1 MADTYDTDC
10 LPLCLPAEFLRSLHS
25 RRILIVFSGKPES
38 GPVILIPPHW
48 QDDHGIKDTK
58 SYTSVNEKDTTM
70 TGKMRIWLLFGLI
83 LVACVLLAGC
93 SSQSSSENTV
103 VTTPT
108 TIPAPM
114 YVAGD
119 IVAKSSTQAAPLWL
133 ILSYDQTPDQYERTL
148 VYQNPDGSW
157 GYRVNSNS
165 DTLDRADMEK
175 LYPVKV
181 AHVAVTSV
189 PIVTPTVPTTVQTT
203 VSGSP
208 PSITSVS
215 PTSAAQNAIVSLTI
229 AGSNFQS
236 GATAELVQ
244 PGYTPVVGSGLS
256 VSSTQITGSFN
267 LNGLDM
273 GVVNVEVRNPDGQS
287 TTLPGAFTIGQ
298 TPPVISGV
306 TPTTGAL
313 NSSVSLTIDG
323 TNFADA
329 VKVFLG
335 LGSSEIDCTNTQT
348 VSSNQVTTTCD
359 LSNSNAATGSWNVTL
374 VNIDGGQSSS
384 WSTFSI
390 TNSS

>member
-1 MADTYDTDC
+1 
-10 LPLCLPAEFLRSLHS
+10 
-25 RRILIVFSGKPES
+25 
-38 GPVILIPPHW
+38 
-48 QDDHGIKDTK
+48 
-58 SYTSVNEKDTTM
+58 M